1 MRPGRA
7 IANHSTEERARLDYG
22 YHAANVLS
30 YFLNPLVLPPV
41 GFGLILW
48 HFGAP
53 AGEIAWIVAVSL
65 VFFCLV
71 PLAFVIWMIRR
82 GEAESLEVRRQDR
95 RLKPFL
101 VGIISYAVGMIVMA
115 TTGTTAVPFLVS
127 LALLYPINTA
137 IIVLINLRW
146 KISVHMTSLAGF
158 VSILLF
164 VSMTVWRALPPA
176 TEAVLTAVTVA
187 PLLVLLPLLMW
198 ARVRVEAH
206 TPGQVAAGALF
217 GLVVPVVELWVIVR
231 VLGLVE

>member
-1 MRPGRA
+1 MRPALANGTAAERGRWDA
-7 IANHSTEERARLDYG
+7 S

-30 YFLNPLVLPPV
+30 YVLNPLVLPPV
-41 GFGLILW
+41 AFGLILW

-53 AGEIAWIVAVSL
+53 AGEIAWVVAVSL

-71 PLAFVIWMIRR
+71 PLAFVIRMIRR

-101 VGIISYAVGMIVMA
+101 VGIISYATGMIVMA
-115 TTGTTAVPFLVS
+115 LTGTTAVAFLVA

-137 IIVLINLRW
+137 VIVLINLRW

-164 VSMTVWRALPPA
+164 VSMTVWQALPPE
-176 TEAVLTAVTVA
+176 TEAVLTVVTVA

-206 TPGQVAAGALF
+206 TPGQVVAGALF
-217 GLVVPVVELWVIVR
+217 GLVMPFAELWLIVR
-231 VLGLVE
+231 ALGLAG

>member
-1 MRPGRA
+1 MRPARTL
-7 IANHSTEERARLDYG
+7 ANGPTAARDRIDYG

-53 AGEIAWIVAVSL
+53 GREIAWIVLVSL

-71 PLAFVIWMIRR
+71 PLAFVIALIRR
-82 GEAESLEVRRQDR
+82 GEVETLEVRRR
-95 RLKPFL
+95 ESRLKPFL
-101 VGIISYAVGMIVMA
+101 VGITSYAVGMIVMA
-115 TTGTTAVPFLVS
+115 LTGTTAVPFLVA

-137 IIVLINLRW
+137 LIVLINLRW

-164 VSMTVWRALPPA
+164 VSLTAWRALPPE
-176 TEAVLTAVTVA
+176 TEVVLTALTVV
-187 PLLVLLPLLMW
+187 PLLILLPLLMW

-206 TPGQVAAGALF
+206 TPGQVVAGAIF
-217 GLVVPVVELWVIVR
+217 GLILPVAELWVIVR
-231 VLGLVE
+231 ALGLVG

>member
-7 IANHSTEERARLDYG
+7 IAEDSAARRARLDVG

-30 YFLNPLVLPPV
+30 YVFNPLVLPPV

-53 AGEIAWIVAVSL
+53 GREIAWIVAVSL

-71 PLAFVIWMIRR
+71 PLAFVIRMIRR
-82 GEAESLEVRRQDR
+82 GEAESLEVRHQER

-101 VGIISYAVGMIVMA
+101 VGMASYATGMLVMA
-115 TTGTTAVPFLVS
+115 LTGTTAVPFLVA
-127 LALLYPINTA
+127 LALLYPLNTA
-137 IIVLINLRW
+137 VIVLINLRW

-164 VSMTVWRALPPA
+164 VSMTVWRTLPPA
-176 TEAVLTAVTVA
+176 AEAVLTVVTVA

-206 TPGQVAAGALF
+206 SPGQVVAGALF
-217 GLVVPVVELWVIVR
+217 GLIVPVVELWVIVR
-231 VLGLVE
+231 ALGLVE